1 MLHAYVTLLRGLTCL
16 ILWHIYIYK
25 TGTSIDT
32 DIYFKPTDSQQYLIF
47 DSCHPKHIKLSIPYS
62 LARRLRMII
71 SSDEKIPQRMLEL
84 KYTLLKQKY
93 PENVIDAG
101 IQRAMNL
108 NRSELRQVRQNPE
121 NNVVTYVSTFNPKNP
136 ELFGAILQKLNILR
150 EDQKMNDI
158 LQANTIIKSK
168 RQPPNLKR
176 LLTRAKFEENIQ
188 IATINKCNRP
198 NCGLCKCMIVDNS
211 FTFKCGKTFYVTT
224 SMGCDAKNLI
234 YVMQCTG
241 CDEENIGETGD
252 SLRHR
257 MTVHRQQIRNSNFR
271 ILHVSNHIATCARN
285 CETPFKLFP
294 LYKMKEADTTIRKMK
309 ESYFI
314 DLFKPKLNRM
324 F

>member
-1 MLHAYVTLLRGLTCL
+1 
-16 ILWHIYIYK
+16 
-25 TGTSIDT
+25 
-32 DIYFKPTDSQQYLIF
+32 
-47 DSCHPKHIKLSIPYS
+47 
-62 LARRLRMII
+62 
-71 SSDEKIPQRMLEL
+71 
-84 KYTLLKQKY
+84 
-93 PENVIDAG
+93 
-101 IQRAMNL
+101 
-108 NRSELRQVRQNPE
+108 
-121 NNVVTYVSTFNPKNP
+121 
-136 ELFGAILQKLNILR
+136 
-150 EDQKMNDI
+150 
-158 LQANTIIKSK
+158 
-168 RQPPNLKR
+168 
-176 LLTRAKFEENIQ
+176 
-188 IATINKCNRP
+188 
-198 NCGLCKCMIVDNS
+198 MIVDNS

-241 CDEENIGETGD
+241 CDEEYIGETGD

>member
-1 MLHAYVTLLRGLTCL
+1 
-16 ILWHIYIYK
+16 
-25 TGTSIDT
+25 
-32 DIYFKPTDSQQYLIF
+32 
-47 DSCHPKHIKLSIPYS
+47 
-62 LARRLRMII
+62 
-71 SSDEKIPQRMLEL
+71 
-84 KYTLLKQKY
+84 
-93 PENVIDAG
+93 
-101 IQRAMNL
+101 
-108 NRSELRQVRQNPE
+108 
-121 NNVVTYVSTFNPKNP
+121 
-136 ELFGAILQKLNILR
+136 
-150 EDQKMNDI
+150 MNDI

-211 FTFKCGKTFYVTT
+211 FNSKYGKTYYVTT
-224 SMGCDAKNLI
+224 SMGFDAKNLI
-234 YVMQCTG
+234 YVMQCTR
-241 CDEENIGETGD
+241 CDEEYIGETGD

>member
-1 MLHAYVTLLRGLTCL
+1 M
-16 ILWHIYIYK
+16 
-25 TGTSIDT
+25 
-32 DIYFKPTDSQQYLIF
+32 
-47 DSCHPKHIKLSIPYS
+47 
-62 LARRLRMII
+62 
-71 SSDEKIPQRMLEL
+71 
-84 KYTLLKQKY
+84 
-93 PENVIDAG
+93 
-101 IQRAMNL
+101 
-108 NRSELRQVRQNPE
+108 
-121 NNVVTYVSTFNPKNP
+121 TYVSTFNPKNL
-136 ELFGAILQKLNILR
+136 ELFGAILQNLNILH
-150 EDQKMNDI
+150 EDQKMNAI

-168 RQPPNLKR
+168 RQPANLKR
-176 LLTRAKFEENIQ
+176 LLTRAKFDENIQ

-198 NCGLCKCMIVDNS
+198 NCGLCKCMIVGNS

-224 SMGCDAKNLI
+224 SMGCEAKNLI
-234 YVMQCTG
+234 YVMRCTG
-241 CDEENIGETGD
+241 CDEEYIGETGD